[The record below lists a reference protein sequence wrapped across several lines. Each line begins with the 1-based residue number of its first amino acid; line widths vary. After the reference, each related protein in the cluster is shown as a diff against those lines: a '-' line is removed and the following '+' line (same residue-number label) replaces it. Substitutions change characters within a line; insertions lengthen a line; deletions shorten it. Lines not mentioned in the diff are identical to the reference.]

1 MLEVVIKMRQEPPKD
16 AHPTPKNGESEL
28 RDSKVC
34 QSTQYSVLRNK
45 VLFVFFTKKFFVT
58 RCGKEI

>member
-1 MLEVVIKMRQEPPKD
+1 MRQEPPKD

-34 QSTQYSVLRNK
+34 QNTQYSVLRNK